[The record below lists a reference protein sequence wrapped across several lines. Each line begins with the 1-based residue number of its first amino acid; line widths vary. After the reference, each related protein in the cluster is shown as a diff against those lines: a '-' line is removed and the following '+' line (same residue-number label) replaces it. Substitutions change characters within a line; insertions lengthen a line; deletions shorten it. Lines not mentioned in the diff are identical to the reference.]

1 MDRFLRIPNDE
12 VYTTAHRLLN
22 EEGLSLGPSSGL
34 AVAAA
39 LRVARAAPH
48 GSVVV
53 AIAPDAGSNY
63 LSKAFN
69 PVWLAENHI
78 HLAAE
83 FVEE

>member
-1 MDRFLRIPNDE
+1 T
-12 VYTTAHRLLN
+12 VVHRLLD

-34 AVAAA
+34 TVAAA

-53 AIAPDAGSNY
+53 AIAPDAGTNY

-69 PVWLAENHI
+69 PHWLAENHI
-78 HLAAE
+78 HLAADTPGPRE
-83 FVEE
+83 